1 MISSGSCLRVV
12 NIEQL
17 LSFACV
23 SRHATITSTER
34 QRERQRQRQSVRQTQ
49 GTHVSLQ
56 SIGSAH
62 LASGVFRRQPF
73 CGPLSSSKVHMSH
86 RPEGSLHYT
95 LLEAHSTLPPFLQS
109 PPPLKNYLCL
119 VPLLFSLAFFY
130 SFQKLMEFVQCNASA
145 YTLTLIH
152 SFTHLRM

>member
-1 MISSGSCLRVV
+1 M
-12 NIEQL
+12 
-17 LSFACV
+17 

-34 QRERQRQRQSVRQTQ
+34 QRERQRQSVRQTQ

-95 LLEAHSTLPPFLQS
+95 LLEAHSTRLPFLQR

-145 YTLTLIH
+145 YTLTLLH
-152 SFTHLRM
+152 TPTYVSTYVSTHVCLYGLFVCPTCG

>member
-1 MISSGSCLRVV
+1 MTSSGSFLWVV
-12 NIEQL
+12 NIEQI
-17 LSFACV
+17 LSLACV

-34 QRERQRQRQSVRQTQ
+34 QRERQRQSVRQTQ

-95 LLEAHSTLPPFLQS
+95 LLGAHSTRPPPFLQRPS
-109 PPPLKNYLCL
+109 TLKNYLCL

-152 SFTHLRM
+152 SYPHLRM